1 MEKIKV
7 TIFNEHIHE
16 QKIPEKMTQYPNGLH
31 GAIAQAF
38 KDDDRF
44 TVRYALMEEPDQGLP
59 NELLDDTDVLIWWGH
74 CAHAKVED
82 RIADKVQE
90 RVLNGMGLIALHASH
105 KSKPMVK
112 LLGTPNNIK
121 WRVADDSERVWVI
134 EPSHPIAK
142 GLPESFLLDR
152 EEMYG
157 EPITYARPDHV
168 IFMSWYSGGEI
179 GRSGNIWYRGNGRIF
194 YFQPGHETNK
204 SFQNENVQKI
214 IKNAVRWACPIKKNI
229 ELTCPHFKPLEK

>member
-16 QKIPEKMTQYPNGLH
+16 QRIPEKMTQYPNGLH

-142 GLPESFLLDR
+142 GLPESFLLDH

-194 YFQPGHETNK
+194 YFQPGHETFDSLNNEYVLKVINNAAYWCANK
-204 SFQNENVQKI
+204 
-214 IKNAVRWACPIKKNI
+214 
-229 ELTCPHFKPLEK
+229 